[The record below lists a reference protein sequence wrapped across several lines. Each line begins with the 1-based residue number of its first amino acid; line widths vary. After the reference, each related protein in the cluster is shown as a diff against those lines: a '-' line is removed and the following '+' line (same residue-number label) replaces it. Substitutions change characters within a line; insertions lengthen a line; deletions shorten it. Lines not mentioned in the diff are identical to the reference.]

1 MVIFETVA
9 QESVIVDTS
18 FLPTCII
25 ITFFAF
31 FVFKAVDSFIS
42 RMYFCTRC
50 RECLRKRAYM
60 CVYEKCYYCVIKGDN
75 LSACLK

>member
-1 MVIFETVA
+1 MVISQTVV

-25 ITFFAF
+25 MSFFSF

-42 RMYFCTRC
+42 RTYFCTRC

-60 CVYEKCYYCVIKGDN
+60 YMKNVIIV
-75 LSACLK
+75 